1 MRLCGVLNRTR
12 RSGTSLKSN
21 FTTLGRSCNA
31 GRAMRKLKAVLPWG
45 LLALLLISCATSLIT
60 NLTPST
66 LPRNPSGQY
75 LVEMKLDTTQQTL
88 RPDSVTPHVHVGFD
102 AYPMRPTLKMTN
114 RWEALVPV
122 AADKDSIIY
131 HFKVDYEY
139 NRFGQPGKGSRLSPE
154 YKLTIK

>member
-1 MRLCGVLNRTR
+1 
-12 RSGTSLKSN
+12 
-21 FTTLGRSCNA
+21 
-31 GRAMRKLKAVLPWG
+31 MRKSKTVVPLSILVLV
-45 LLALLLISCATSLIT
+45 LISCTSSLLT

-75 LVEMKLDTTQQTL
+75 QIEMKLDTTQQTL
-88 RPDSVTPHVHVGFD
+88 RPESITPYVLVGGFD
-102 AYPMRPTLKMTN
+102 SYPMRPTLKMTN

-122 AADKDSIIY
+122 AADKDSVIY

-139 NRFGQPGKGSRLSPE
+139 NRFGKPGKGSKLSEE

>member
-1 MRLCGVLNRTR
+1 
-12 RSGTSLKSN
+12 
-21 FTTLGRSCNA
+21 
-31 GRAMRKLKAVLPWG
+31 MRKLKTVLPLG
-45 LLALLLISCATSLIT
+45 FLVLLFIGCASSLLT

-75 LVEMKLDTTQQTL
+75 LIEMKLDTTQQTL
-88 RPDSVTPHVHVGFD
+88 RLESVAPHVLVGFD
-102 AYPMRPTLKMTN
+102 SYPMRPTLRMTN

-122 AADKDSIIY
+122 PPDKDSIIY

-139 NRFGQPGKGSRLSPE
+139 NRFGKPGKGSKLSPE